1 MITLTRPQRKAVLKL
16 WVRGCLEQRGISY
29 RAFRKTVQGGSGCV
43 MVQWCNMWIG
53 IEPDGYTHS

>member
-1 MITLTRPQRKAVLKL
+1 MIFLTRPQRKALYAL
-16 WVRGCLEQRGISY
+16 YCRQPMGCTY
-29 RAFRKTVQGGSGCV
+29 REFRVSVQPSMGCV

>member
-1 MITLTRPQRKAVLKL
+1 MVTLTRPQRKAVLKL
-16 WVRGCLEQRGISY
+16 WIRGELEQRGISY
-29 RAFRKTVQGGSGCV
+29 RNFRKTVLAGSGCA